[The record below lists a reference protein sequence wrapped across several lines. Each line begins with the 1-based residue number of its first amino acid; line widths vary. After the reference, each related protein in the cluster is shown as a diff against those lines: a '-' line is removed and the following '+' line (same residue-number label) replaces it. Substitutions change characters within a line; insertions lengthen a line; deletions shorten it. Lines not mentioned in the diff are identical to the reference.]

1 MEVLVAMNGQ
11 DRQRPARR
19 AVVVGVGPRG
29 RAILQALQR
38 RLNERGR
45 RESRLALLAVAGQF
59 DDGSSVGAAGS
70 RALAAAPV
78 GSVTGELLHA
88 DLGQGGAQL
97 TAALV
102 AQLMAISRVQPGANV
117 WSGPAKLSPEIDV
130 LVTAALD
137 DPLAGDCLLDIVYL
151 VRQLA
156 RERLNA
162 AAQITGLLILP
173 DLDAD
178 GDPEPAQAA
187 SLAALQRI
195 DQVMAVHDGWVTRWD
210 QGPVVEGWGP
220 PFDRGCFLL
229 SPLNG
234 QSLALGSPE
243 ERNELAAEILQ
254 VLATTDAARL
264 CETPASAA
272 AWRWGTRAH
281 GYGGIGVAAWVF
293 PVERLIE
300 HASRRMAVELLESW
314 QTPRRDAP
322 CDWAAQAAAFW
333 QSADAS
339 RAALAAR
346 VLPGE
351 LFDHGALWQPLDCR
365 VTPATARRLRQALD
379 EQMAGRLED
388 ISAQRPAL
396 DQQVEAIGQQM
407 AQRLA
412 DALGR
417 MLDLP
422 AAGRLPEGEAW
433 LAAAVASLRAAQQ
446 ENAVAGEA
454 AWQALE
460 AVEGELEQTGQRLE
474 ARAAAG
480 GFPEPGWRTWA
491 AVLLRPRRLW
501 ALAQTLPDLQRLAAS
516 FAALLLRQTDAALMV
531 LRHDLIDAVYEAAL
545 TETQRQ
551 SARVTMLRQAAA
563 AAQDGLHPPPDA
575 PTGALGFSL
584 EMSALTPALV
594 EELYRQMRGAPA
606 ELLLAAAASPARLGG
621 WPGVEVDSE
630 DLAGAVLDCTRTRCR
645 ALLAGM
651 SIDDLV
657 VQALPDP
664 QARLEALR
672 DLVESATPFLP
683 WDETR
688 LAGDDQDVVYSCAL
702 LGLGDGAAASALSG
716 MGEVLFGQVLT
727 TGDQRRVTA
736 LCAVQGLPLAAVTG
750 GDTGDTTADAG
761 QRIGGEGAGGDT
773 TADAGQRIGGEDAG
787 GDTTAD
793 AGQRIGRFHG
803 DEP

>member
-11 DRQRPARR
+11 DRQRPTRR
-19 AVVVGVGPRG
+19 TLVVGVGPRG
-29 RAILQALQR
+29 QAILQALQR
-38 RLNERGR
+38 RLDERGR
-45 RESRLALLAVAGQF
+45 SEPRLALLAVDGQVE
-59 DDGSSVGAAGS
+59 D
-70 RALAAAPV
+70 
-78 GSVTGELLHA
+78 
-88 DLGQGGAQL
+88 GQGGAQL

-102 AQLMAISRVQPGANV
+102 AQLMAISRVQPGASV

-130 LVTAALD
+130 LVAAALD
-137 DPLAGDCLLDIVYL
+137 DPDVGDCLLDIVYL
-151 VRQLA
+151 VRHLT

-162 AAQITGLLILP
+162 AAQVTGLLMLP

-187 SLAALQRI
+187 SLAVLQRI
-195 DQVMAVHDGWVTRWD
+195 DQVMGAHDGWVTRWEG
-210 QGPVVEGWGP
+210 GPAVEGWGP

-243 ERNELAAEILQ
+243 ERNEMAAEVLQ

-272 AWRWGTRAH
+272 AWRWGTRAR
-281 GYGGIGVAAWVF
+281 GYGGVGVAAWVF

-314 QTPRRDAP
+314 QTPRRDGP
-322 CDWAAQAAAFW
+322 CDWAEQAAAFW
-333 QSADAS
+333 QSAGAS
-339 RAALAAR
+339 SAALVAQ
-346 VLPGE
+346 VLPGD
-351 LFDHGALWQPLDCR
+351 LFDQGALWQPLDCR
-365 VTPATARRLRQALD
+365 VTPATARWLRQALD
-379 EQMAGRLED
+379 EQMAARLEG

-396 DQQVEAIGQQM
+396 DQQAEAIGQGL

-417 MLDLP
+417 VLDMP
-422 AAGRLPEGEAW
+422 AAGRLPEAEAW
-433 LAAAVASLRAAQQ
+433 LAAAIASLRAAQQ
-446 ENAVAGEA
+446 ENAAAGAA

-460 AVEGELEQTGQRLE
+460 AIEGELEQTGQRLE
-474 ARAAAG
+474 ACAAAG
-480 GFPEPGWRTWA
+480 GFPEPGWRAWA

-501 ALAQTLPDLQRLAAS
+501 ALAQALPDLQRLAAS
-516 FAALLLRQTDAALMV
+516 FAALLLRQTDAALVV
-531 LRHDLIDAVYEAAL
+531 LRHDLIDGAYEAAL
-545 TETQRQ
+545 TEAHRQ
-551 SARVTMLRQAAA
+551 SACVTMLRQAAA
-563 AAQDGLHPPPDA
+563 AAQDRLHPPPDA

-584 EMSALTPALV
+584 EMSALAPAMV

-606 ELLLAAAASPARLGG
+606 ELLAAAAASPARLGG
-621 WPGVEVDSE
+621 WPGVDVDSE
-630 DLAGAVLDCTRTRCR
+630 DLAGAALDCTRARCR

-672 DLVESATPFLP
+672 DLVESASPFLP

-688 LAGDDQDVVYSCAL
+688 LTGDDQDVVYSCAL
-702 LGLGDGAAASALSG
+702 LGLGDGAAAGALSG

-736 LCAVQGLPLAAVTG
+736 LCAVQGLPLAAITPG
-750 GDTGDTTADAG
+750 RTSQATTQVPGTCD
-761 QRIGGEGAGGDT
+761 
-773 TADAGQRIGGEDAG
+773 
-787 GDTTAD
+787 
-793 AGQRIGRFHG
+793 
-803 DEP
+803 